1 MNQDQV
7 KKKLLQLDRDVE
19 QFEVIFSGKTSGKVD
34 GLYKTDSREI
44 IIHNQNHKED
54 NSLMYTAIHEFAH
67 HIQFTKSPVPI
78 SSRCHTNK
86 FWSIFHKLLF
96 KAEEKGIFVN
106 VFSKDQRFITLT
118 NKIKDK
124 FLIKNGHLMKEF
136 GQLLQEANRLCVE
149 NHVSFD
155 DYVDRELGLH
165 RTTAKTIMRISA
177 MDVNPGIGFENMKT
191 VANIRNDDARK
202 LAEEAFIEGK
212 SPDMV
217 RAEFTSRKKPEDA
230 LEYLVEEKDRIEKSI
245 DKLTVRLAQI
255 ERKIEDMRYRK

>member
-1 MNQDQV
+1 MNQEQV
-7 KKKLLQLDRDVE
+7 KKKLLQLDREVE
-19 QFEVIFSGKTSGKVD
+19 HFEVVFSGKESKKVD

-44 IIHNQNHKED
+44 IIHNHNHKDD

-67 HIQFTKSPVPI
+67 HIQFTRSPVPI

-86 FWSIFHKLLF
+86 FWSIFHNLLF
-96 KAEEKGIFVN
+96 RAEEKGIFVN
-106 VFSKDQRFITLT
+106 IFSRDQRFIALT

-136 GQLLQEANRLCVE
+136 GRLLQEASKLCLE

-165 RTTAKTIMRISA
+165 RTTAKTIMRVSA
-177 MDVNPGIGFENMKT
+177 SNVNPEIGFENMKT
-191 VANIRNDDARK
+191 VASIRNDDNRK
-202 LAEEAFIEGK
+202 LAEEAFMEGK

-217 RAEFTSRKKPEDA
+217 RAEFTSRKKPDDA
-230 LEYLVEEKDRIEKSI
+230 LEYLIGEKNRIEKSI
-245 DKLTVRLAQI
+245 DKLTVMLARI
-255 ERKIEDMRYRK
+255 ERKIEDMRYQK